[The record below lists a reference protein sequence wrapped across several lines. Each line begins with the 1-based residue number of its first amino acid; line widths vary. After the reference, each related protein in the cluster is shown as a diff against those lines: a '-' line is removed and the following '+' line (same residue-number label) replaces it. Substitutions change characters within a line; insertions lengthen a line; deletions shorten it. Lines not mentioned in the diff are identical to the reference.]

1 MYLTSSTFPFL
12 ILYQESLLYY
22 KRTINA
28 CHLYKEIAYGS
39 MIRLVMK
46 MKKEIH
52 VSLNYVS
59 FQILLAA
66 MPCFVQFEEMRN
78 STCVRNYT

>member
-1 MYLTSSTFPFL
+1 MYLISSTFPFL
-12 ILYQESLLYY
+12 ILYQESVLYY
-22 KRTINA
+22 KITINA

-39 MIRLVMK
+39 IMGLVKK

-59 FQILLAA
+59 FQLLLAA
-66 MPCFVQFEEMRN
+66 MPCFVQLEEMGN
-78 STCVRNYT
+78 SPCVMNYT